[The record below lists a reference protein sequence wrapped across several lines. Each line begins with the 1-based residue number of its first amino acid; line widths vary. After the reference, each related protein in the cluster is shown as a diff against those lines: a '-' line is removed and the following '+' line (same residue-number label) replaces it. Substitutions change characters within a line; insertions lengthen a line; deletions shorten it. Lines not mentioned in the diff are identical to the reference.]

1 MKKSIKL
8 LCLLLISLSLFSETT
23 ALAQDTDVKSNR
35 IIISNYSLHQDK
47 QITTYADVMVW
58 RYKVVKKKL
67 YKRKYNTSKERWEG
81 PWILC

>member
-8 LCLLLISLSLFSETT
+8 LGLLLISLSLFSQTT
-23 ALAQDTDVKSNR
+23 VLAQDTNVKSSH
-35 IIISNYSLHQDK
+35 IIISNNLLPQDE

-58 RYKVVKKKL
+58 RYKIVKKKL